1 MGDVTF
7 DCGSIVIDSRN
18 ASLVTVTAS
27 DCEIDE
33 IVASV
38 GVKQFVDNSS
48 VDEVL
53 DEIGEDAVIAWLD
66 SVGYEVVNK

>member
-18 ASLVTVTAS
+18 ASLVAVTAS
-27 DCEIDE
+27 DCCVDE

-48 VDEVL
+48 ADDVL
-53 DEIGEDAVIAWLD
+53 DEIGEDAVIEWLE
-66 SVGYEVVNK
+66 SAGYDVARK